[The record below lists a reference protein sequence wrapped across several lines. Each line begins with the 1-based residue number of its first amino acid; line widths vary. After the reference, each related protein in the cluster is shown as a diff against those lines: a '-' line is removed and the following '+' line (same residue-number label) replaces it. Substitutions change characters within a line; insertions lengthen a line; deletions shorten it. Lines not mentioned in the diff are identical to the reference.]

1 MLALHQTDTVLGCQ
15 LYFCWKTICATHVDV
30 ALETSAPFLPHRA
43 RCESVTT
50 LERPLRLHD
59 SERQVAS
66 AVVLVTYH
74 PFCHL
79 PGIPN
84 KFIDC
89 ADLRDEFPQSFEW
102 GHDNG
107 RFSQERGGGKKTS
120 FIARQTLMLLLF
132 LSASFYF
139 LPPSFPPPPGP
150 KQETLYDFWRMV
162 WQENCF
168 SIVMITKLVEVGR
181 VSNVPL
187 SLPVK
192 PQ

>member
-1 MLALHQTDTVLGCQ
+1 MSFPGLLS
-15 LYFCWKTICATHVDV
+15 
-30 ALETSAPFLPHRA
+30 E
-43 RCESVTT
+43 VTT
-50 LERPLRLHD
+50 
-59 SERQVAS
+59 
-66 AVVLVTYH
+66 T
-74 PFCHL
+74 
-79 PGIPN
+79 
-84 KFIDC
+84 
-89 ADLRDEFPQSFEW
+89 ADF
-102 GHDNG
+102 HK
-107 RFSQERGGGKKTS
+107 RGEGGKKPS

-139 LPPSFPPPPGP
+139 LPPSLPPPPGP

>member
-1 MLALHQTDTVLGCQ
+1 MLALNQTDTVLGCQ
-15 LYFCWKTICATHVDV
+15 LYFCWKTICTTHVDV
-30 ALETSAPFLPHRA
+30 ACETSAPFLPHRDVKVSPPWNDPFTSMTVSDRWPLLLFWSPIIHFA
-43 RCESVTT
+43 ICLEYPISLLTAQIWEMSFPGLLSEVTT
-50 LERPLRLHD
+50 M
-59 SERQVAS
+59 
-66 AVVLVTYH
+66 
-74 PFCHL
+74 
-79 PGIPN
+79 
-84 KFIDC
+84 
-89 ADLRDEFPQSFEW
+89 ADF
-102 GHDNG
+102 HK
-107 RFSQERGGGKKTS
+107 RGEGEKKPS